1 MRIEFGQPYLL
12 LLAIPLLVHVIWMAR
27 RLQMLSLPRRIAAV
41 TLRLLIVAALV
52 CALAGMRVSFA
63 AKDLT
68 VFFVVDDSDS
78 VPQPQKEYAKV
89 FVQKAHEEM
98 GPDDKQWIVMFG
110 GNASIEQTP
119 EAQPEFEKPESLV
132 DKSRTNVAGA
142 LQLALACASGAS
154 QKRVVLLTDG
164 NENVGSAEEAA
175 RSAAA
180 AGVTVDVLP
189 LKYETRNDVIVEKA
203 VVENRVSL
211 DQPFDVRI
219 IATTRQATRG
229 RLSVHQDGQLMG
241 QFDVELTPGQKNA
254 FTIPTQVRD
263 AGFHRFEVQLDAE
276 GDAIPENNRAFAFTY
291 GEGEPRVLL
300 VDGDEKKSLTLP
312 DALKNEN
319 IKVEVVP
326 PSGLPFDLR
335 SLQMYDA
342 VVFNNVAA
350 ADVTGDQMKM
360 LEYAVHDLGI
370 GFLMIGGENSFGSGG
385 YNDSPIERILPVN
398 MELKNERILPQGAMV
413 IIMHTVEIPEGQYW
427 AERIVHAALDVLSP
441 RDQMGVLEFTLEDGE
456 IWLFDL
462 QEVGRKSHLR
472 KKLAEA
478 RWGDMPSFDT
488 TLQMAYDSLSR
499 SKASVKHVVV
509 ISDGDPQ
516 TPNWKLV
523 KKIQAAKIT
532 ISAVCINP
540 HNQRDADTMQQL
552 AKTGGGNFYY
562 PQNYDKLPQIFIR
575 EAATVRKSLIFEDPF
590 TPVAKEYSP
599 VLVGL
604 GKGYPRLQGYVGTSR
619 KNLADIPL
627 LTDKDDPLF
636 AHWRHGLGKTAAFTS
651 DAKERWGKDWISW
664 DQYSKFWSQTVRWIL
679 RSPFNRNFQVQMEVD
694 GAQGKV
700 IVDAVD
706 DKGEF
711 RNFLNVGGR
720 IITPSLEPVETE
732 FRQTAPGRYE
742 ATFPIKEA
750 GAYMLGAQAAATDE
764 AARQGTGEL
773 ITGGTT
779 LSYSPEFRN
788 SSSNEAL
795 LYRLTD
801 LTTARFLDE
810 KSRVFLHDR
819 PRQSQ
824 PTPLWPRIL
833 TILLGLFLLDVF
845 VRRVL
850 IGWEDVAGGLALAWR
865 WTASKLPRR
874 QVVTAGTSD
883 QLLQVKKTVL
893 SEEKPAQELDRE
905 KFLESLGQVSTHGP
919 AVTSREPKPARAAA
933 APTKPKAAEKKTEEA
948 PSFTGQLLE
957 ARSQARRRMQHQT
970 PKPKEPGGESK
981 PPKGDNQP

>member
-12 LLAIPLLVHVIWMAR
+12 LLAVPLLAHAIWMAR
-27 RLQMLSLPRRIAAV
+27 RLRMLSLPRRITAV
-41 TLRLLIVAALV
+41 AVRLLIIAALV
-52 CALAGMRVSFA
+52 CALAGIRVSFA

-78 VPQPQKEYAKV
+78 VPQPQKEYAKA
-89 FVQKAHEEM
+89 FVQRAHEEM
-98 GPDDKQWIVMFG
+98 GSDDKQWIVMFAG
-110 GNASIEQTP
+110 SASIEQTP
-119 EAQPEFEKPESLV
+119 EAKPEFEKPESLV

-142 LQLALACASGAS
+142 VQLALACASGAS

-164 NENVGSAEEAA
+164 NENAGSAEEAA

-180 AGVTVDVLP
+180 AGVTVDVVP
-189 LKYETRNDVIVEKA
+189 LKYENRNDVIVEKA
-203 VVENRVSL
+203 LVENRVSL
-211 DQPFDVRI
+211 DQPFDIRI
-219 IATTRQATRG
+219 IASTRQATRG
-229 RLSVHQDGQLMG
+229 KLNVHQDGQLMG
-241 QFDVELTPGQKNA
+241 QFDVELIPGQKNA

-312 DALKNEN
+312 AAVKSEN

-342 VVFNNVAA
+342 VLFNNVAA

-385 YNDSPIERILPVN
+385 YNDSPIERILPVD

-441 RDQMGVLEFTLEDGE
+441 RDQMGVLQYSWQNRES
-456 IWLFDL
+456 WLFPL
-462 QEVGRKSHLR
+462 QEVAGKSHLR

-478 RWGDMPSFDT
+478 QWGDMPSFDT

-516 TPNWKLV
+516 TPNWTLV
-523 KKIQAAKIT
+523 KNIQAARIT
-532 ISAVCINP
+532 ISTVCINP
-540 HNQRDADTMQQL
+540 HTPRDADMMQQL
-552 AKTGGGNFYY
+552 AKTGGGNFYF
-562 PQNYDKLPQIFIR
+562 PKNYNTLPQIFIR

-604 GKGYPRLQGYVGTSR
+604 GKGYPRLHGYVGTSK

-627 LTDKDDPLF
+627 VTDKDDPLF

-651 DAKERWGKDWISW
+651 DAKERWAKDWISW

-750 GAYMLGAQAAATDE
+750 GTYMLGAQAAATDE
-764 AARQGTGEL
+764 AAKQGTGEL

-801 LTTARFLDE
+801 LTKGRILDE

-845 VRRVL
+845 IRRVL
-850 IGWEDVAGGLALAWR
+850 IGWEDVAGGMALAWR
-865 WTASKLPRR
+865 WTAAKLRRR
-874 QVVTAGTSD
+874 QEVSAGTSD

-905 KFLESLGQVSTHGP
+905 KFLESLSQVSTQGP

-933 APTKPKAAEKKTEEA
+933 APAKPKAEEKKTEEA
-948 PSFTGQLLE
+948 ASFTGQLLK
-957 ARSQARRRMQHQT
+957 ARSEARRRMQQQT
-970 PKPKEPGGESK
+970 PKPKEPGGEPK
-981 PPKGDNQP
+981 PPKGDKQP